1 MAETSQQNILGYAP
15 IGKLLKSFAWPA
27 IISMVANALYNVVD
41 QIFIGNAV
49 GYQGITAATVTFPIV
64 TISIAVSGLIG
75 IGSSAYAAILLG
87 EGRRE
92 DAETVLN
99 TQTTAGLFVGI
110 VLMVLG
116 LFYLDPLLRVFGAT
130 DATLAYSRDLGG
142 VYILGLPVTMLM
154 IGWSNM
160 ARTDGAPLFSMKAL
174 LSGVFLNCILDPV
187 MIFLLGWGVLGAG
200 IATVTG
206 QIVSALLLFQYFWH
220 HGTLRLKKAKLCHPD
235 FLKLRRAVAIG
246 ASSCLVQVSATIMQI
261 ILNNSLLYY
270 GNQAAVGGDAAIGAM
285 GIVMKVNMIFISIS
299 VGIGI
304 GAGPII
310 GFNTGAKHYDRV
322 RKAYFLAVR
331 YALLVTTVGWIA
343 CETIPHVLLQFF
355 GSSDAPL
362 FLHFAQDAMRIFLG
376 GVFTAGF
383 QIISTSYFQATGQP
397 LKASILSM
405 LRQFFL
411 LVPLTL
417 IMPLYYGLYGILY
430 AGLAAD
436 FISTLVVAAVNL
448 VTDFIFV
455 LIEEV
460 IHLFFVEAT
469 RYAAFLF
476 QFRDNLTDSLPFG
489 IAVPLVCLFPQ
500 MFAALAVK
508 AFLNQSAMIVKI
520 VIVVRPY

>member
-220 HGTLRLKKAKLCHPD
+220 HGTLRLKKQ
-235 FLKLRRAVAIG
+235 
-246 ASSCLVQVSATIMQI
+246 SSVI
-261 ILNNSLLYY
+261 
-270 GNQAAVGGDAAIGAM
+270 
-285 GIVMKVNMIFISIS
+285 
-299 VGIGI
+299 
-304 GAGPII
+304 
-310 GFNTGAKHYDRV
+310 
-322 RKAYFLAVR
+322 
-331 YALLVTTVGWIA
+331 
-343 CETIPHVLLQFF
+343 
-355 GSSDAPL
+355 
-362 FLHFAQDAMRIFLG
+362 RIF
-376 GVFTAGF
+376 
-383 QIISTSYFQATGQP
+383 
-397 LKASILSM
+397 
-405 LRQFFL
+405 
-411 LVPLTL
+411 
-417 IMPLYYGLYGILY
+417 
-430 AGLAAD
+430 
-436 FISTLVVAAVNL
+436 
-448 VTDFIFV
+448 
-455 LIEEV
+455 
-460 IHLFFVEAT
+460 
-469 RYAAFLF
+469 
-476 QFRDNLTDSLPFG
+476 
-489 IAVPLVCLFPQ
+489 
-500 MFAALAVK
+500 
-508 AFLNQSAMIVKI
+508 
-520 VIVVRPY
+520 

>member
-49 GYQGITAATVTFPIV
+49 GYQG
-64 TISIAVSGLIG
+64 
-75 IGSSAYAAILLG
+75 
-87 EGRRE
+87 
-92 DAETVLN
+92 N

-285 GIVMKVNMIFISIS
+285 GNVMKVNMIFISIT
-299 VGIGI
+299 VGI
-304 GAGPII
+304 GPII

-436 FISTLVVAAVNL
+436 FISTLVIIL
-448 VTDFIFV
+448 FV
-455 LIEEV
+455 WK
-460 IHLFFVEAT
+460 EAK
-469 RYAAFLF
+469 RL
-476 QFRDNLTDSLPFG
+476 DSR
-489 IAVPLVCLFPQ
+489 A
-500 MFAALAVK
+500 
-508 AFLNQSAMIVKI
+508 
-520 VIVVRPY
+520 

>member
-1 MAETSQQNILGYAP
+1 MCI
-15 IGKLLKSFAWPA
+15 
-27 IISMVANALYNVVD
+27 
-41 QIFIGNAV
+41 
-49 GYQGITAATVTFPIV
+49 
-64 TISIAVSGLIG
+64 
-75 IGSSAYAAILLG
+75 
-87 EGRRE
+87 
-92 DAETVLN
+92 
-99 TQTTAGLFVGI
+99 
-110 VLMVLG
+110 
-116 LFYLDPLLRVFGAT
+116 
-130 DATLAYSRDLGG
+130 RD
-142 VYILGLPVTMLM
+142 
-154 IGWSNM
+154 
-160 ARTDGAPLFSMKAL
+160 R
-174 LSGVFLNCILDPV
+174 
-187 MIFLLGWGVLGAG
+187 
-200 IATVTG
+200 
-206 QIVSALLLFQYFWH
+206 
-220 HGTLRLKKAKLCHPD
+220 
-235 FLKLRRAVAIG
+235 
-246 ASSCLVQVSATIMQI
+246 VSATIMQI

-436 FISTLVVAAVNL
+436 FISTLVIIL
-448 VTDFIFV
+448 FV
-455 LIEEV
+455 WK
-460 IHLFFVEAT
+460 EAK
-469 RYAAFLF
+469 RL
-476 QFRDNLTDSLPFG
+476 DSR
-489 IAVPLVCLFPQ
+489 A
-500 MFAALAVK
+500 
-508 AFLNQSAMIVKI
+508 
-520 VIVVRPY
+520 

>member
-130 DATLAYSRDLGG
+130 DSTLAYSRDLGG

-235 FLKLRRAVAIG
+235 FIKLRRAVAIG

-436 FISTLVVAAVNL
+436 FISTLVIIL
-448 VTDFIFV
+448 FV
-455 LIEEV
+455 WK
-460 IHLFFVEAT
+460 EAK
-469 RYAAFLF
+469 RL
-476 QFRDNLTDSLPFG
+476 DSR
-489 IAVPLVCLFPQ
+489 A
-500 MFAALAVK
+500 
-508 AFLNQSAMIVKI
+508 
-520 VIVVRPY
+520 